1 MLFLLLVRSEYWLRL
16 KMLCLGSD
24 LKIRSIAHRA
34 RHLRPGRQADRPSF
48 IVNEPPRQRG
58 CMPFDVFRYTESYNR
73 SGYSACEKVSIAA
86 PAFKSEY

>member
-34 RHLRPGRQADRPSF
+34 RHLRPGRQQTGRHSSSMNHLGREVACPSTSSDTLRAT
-48 IVNEPPRQRG
+48 IV
-58 CMPFDVFRYTESYNR
+58 
-73 SGYSACEKVSIAA
+73 AA
-86 PAFKSEY
+86 TLHVKK